1 MSLYDNPLPP
11 ADYAAYR
18 ALREEMCDLALP
30 YLGQSLERQQALR
43 EVGWHLESIDLD
55 TATARLGETLCR
67 VQIIGREDDGRW
79 QWAWDDPPGTYPAE
93 ALRDA
98 LHLKDY
104 GEQHGIE
111 WLSRSGWPITAYGA
125 AYGQRDALR
134 ALAVMLN
141 HADGYDTE
149 NAPYLL
155 KERLPNMG
163 QGRLL
168 VTVYLPQ
175 PMQTPPRSKESVT
188 EIVDQIIDS
197 LCRSYKTSTAI
208 AAYLDSLPL
217 ELRPEAADIE
227 VPPPWREPA
236 HIDYFPEASAV
247 FSATQP
253 WLEKHLLPLV
263 SFDLASLD
271 PALGDVRLHFLKP
284 VEPYNS
290 YIGDKAWA
298 THTDYCREN
307 WLCFH
312 LEDDGTYRFLAEED
326 YFIGENATPDA
337 REYFAKVRASYQ
349 QIKQFYRENGVVV
362 AELDDNNLPRF
373 GGPPSFLSP
382 CYYGNWSTTEPPA
395 AFTTED
401 YDNWGKE
408 ADIRYQG
415 RRFICIATD
424 AGYYWGEGGA
434 DTIFLLYEPHS
445 RLVLMTFDY
454 T

>member
-11 ADYAAYR
+11 ADYAAYL

-30 YLGQSLERQQALR
+30 YLGNYLERQQAFWELGR
-43 EVGWHLESIDLD
+43 LNTIDFD
-55 TATARLGETLCR
+55 TATARFGETVRR
-67 VQIIGREDDGRW
+67 VQFIGREDNGRW

-98 LHLKDY
+98 LHLKAY

-111 WLSRSGWPITAYGA
+111 WLTRSGWPITAYG
-125 AYGQRDALR
+125 QEEALQ

-141 HADGYDTE
+141 HADGYCWNGTL
-149 NAPYLL
+149 YRL

-163 QGRLL
+163 QGWLL

-175 PMQTPPRSKESVT
+175 PMQTSRNKESVAR
-188 EIVDQIIDS
+188 IVDS
-197 LCRSYKTSTAI
+197 LCYRYKASAAI
-208 AAYLDSLPL
+208 AAYLDSLPP
-217 ELRPEAADIE
+217 ELHPEVAEIE
-227 VPPPWREPA
+227 VPQPGKRPA
-236 HIDYFPEASAV
+236 HIDYFPEASTV
-247 FSATQP
+247 FSAAQP

-290 YIGDKAWA
+290 CIGDNAWA
-298 THTDYCREN
+298 THTDYCSEN

-326 YFIGENATPDA
+326 YFIGENAAPDA
-337 REYFAKVRASYQ
+337 QKYFAEVRASYQ

-362 AELDDNNLPRF
+362 EKLDDNNLPRF
-373 GGPPSFLSP
+373 GGLPSFLSP

-395 AFTTED
+395 AFTIDED

-424 AGYYWGEGGA
+424 AGYSWGEGGA

>member
-11 ADYAAYR
+11 ADYAACL
-18 ALREEMCDLALP
+18 ALREEMCGLALP

-43 EVGWHLESIDLD
+43 EVGGHLKSIDFD
-55 TATARLGETLCR
+55 TATARLGDTLCR
-67 VQIIGREDDGRW
+67 IQIIGRGDNGRW

-98 LHLKDY
+98 LHLKAY

-111 WLSRSGWPITAYGA
+111 WLTRSGWPITAYG
-125 AYGQRDALR
+125 QNDALE

-141 HADGYDTE
+141 HADSYNTE
-149 NAPYLL
+149 SAPYLL
-155 KERLPNMG
+155 KERLPNSGLGSM
-163 QGRLL
+163 LM
-168 VTVYLPQ
+168 TVYLSEPVQ
-175 PMQTPPRSKESVT
+175 APPRSKKSVI
-188 EIVDQIIDS
+188 EIVDI
-197 LCRSYKTSTAI
+197 LCRCYKASAAI
-208 AAYLDSLPL
+208 AAYLDSLPP
-217 ELRPEAADIE
+217 ELRPETAEIE
-227 VPPPWREPA
+227 VPQPEKQPA
-236 HIDYFPEASAV
+236 HIDYFPEASTV
-247 FSATQP
+247 FSAAQP
-253 WLEKHLLPLV
+253 WLEKYLLPLA

-290 YIGDKAWA
+290 CIGDNAWA
-298 THTDYCREN
+298 THTDYCSEN

-326 YFIGENATPDA
+326 YFLGENAAPDA
-337 REYFAKVRASYQ
+337 QKYFAKVRASYQ
-349 QIKQFYRENGVVV
+349 QIKQLYRESGVVV
-362 AELDDNNLPRF
+362 EKLDKNGLPRF
-373 GGPPSFLSP
+373 GGPPSFLP
-382 CYYGNWSTTEPPA
+382 YFYQGNWSTTEPPA
-395 AFTTED
+395 AFAIDED

-415 RRFICIATD
+415 RRFICIAAD
-424 AGYYWGEGGA
+424 ASYYWGEGLA

-445 RLVLMTFDY
+445 RLVLMTFNY

>member
-30 YLGQSLERQQALR
+30 YLGHCLERQQTLR
-43 EVGWHLESIDLD
+43 EVGRYLESIDLD
-55 TATARLGETLCR
+55 TATARLGETVCR
-67 VQIIGREDDGRW
+67 VQFIGHGDDGRW

-98 LHLKDY
+98 LRLKAW

-111 WLSRSGWPITAYGA
+111 WLTRSGWPMA
-125 AYGQRDALR
+125 AYEQNDALQ

-141 HADGYDTE
+141 HADGYNTE

-155 KERLPNMG
+155 KERLPNP
-163 QGRLL
+163 GRDSMLL
-168 VTVYLPQ
+168 MTVYLPR
-175 PMQTPPRSKESVT
+175 PVQTPPRSKESIT
-188 EIVDQIIDS
+188 EIVDS
-197 LCRSYKTSTAI
+197 LCRRYKASAAIAAI
-208 AAYLDSLPL
+208 AAYLDSLPP
-217 ELRPEAADIE
+217 ELRPETADIE
-227 VPPPWREPA
+227 VPQPEKQPA
-236 HIDYFPEASAV
+236 HIDYFPEASTV
-247 FSATQP
+247 FSAAQP
-253 WLEKHLLPLV
+253 WLEKYLLPLA

-271 PALGDVRLHFLKP
+271 PALGDVRLHFIKP
-284 VEPYNS
+284 NEGC
-290 YIGDKAWA
+290 IGDD
-298 THTDYCREN
+298 TQVTYTDYCGAN

-326 YFIGENATPDA
+326 YFLGENAAPDA
-337 REYFAKVRASYQ
+337 QKYVAKVRASYQ
-349 QIKQFYRENGVVV
+349 QIKQLYRESGVVV
-362 AELDDNNLPRF
+362 QWLDHYNLPCF
-373 GGPPSFLSP
+373 GGPPIFLP
-382 CYYGNWSTTEPPA
+382 YFYQGNWSTTEPPA
-395 AFTTED
+395 AFAIDED

-415 RRFICIATD
+415 RRFICIAID
-424 AGYYWGEGGA
+424 ASYHWGEGLA

>member
-11 ADYAAYR
+11 ADYAAYL
-18 ALREEMCDLALP
+18 ALCEEMCDLALP
-30 YLGQSLERQQALR
+30 YLGNYLERQQAFGELGR
-43 EVGWHLESIDLD
+43 LNTIDFD
-55 TATARLGETLCR
+55 TATARFGETVRR
-67 VQIIGREDDGRW
+67 VQFIGREDNGRW

-98 LHLKDY
+98 LHLKAY
-104 GEQHGIE
+104 GKQHGIE
-111 WLSRSGWPITAYGA
+111 WLTRSGWPITAYG
-125 AYGQRDALR
+125 QHDALR

-141 HADGYDTE
+141 HADGYCWNGTL
-149 NAPYLL
+149 YRL

-163 QGRLL
+163 QGWLL

-175 PMQTPPRSKESVT
+175 PMQTSRNKESVAR
-188 EIVDQIIDS
+188 IVDS
-197 LCRSYKTSTAI
+197 LCYRYKASAAI
-208 AAYLDSLPL
+208 AAYLDSLPP
-217 ELRPEAADIE
+217 ELHPEVAEIE
-227 VPPPWREPA
+227 VPQPGRQPA
-236 HIDYFPEASAV
+236 HIDYFPEASTIFCA
-247 FSATQP
+247 AQP

-290 YIGDKAWA
+290 CIGDNAWA
-298 THTDYCREN
+298 THTDYCSEN

-326 YFIGENATPDA
+326 YFIGENAAPDA
-337 REYFAKVRASYQ
+337 QIYFAEVRASYQ
-349 QIKQFYRENGVVV
+349 QIKQLYHESGVVV
-362 AELDDNNLPRF
+362 EKLDDNNLPRF

-382 CYYGNWSTTEPPA
+382 CYYGNWSTIEPPA
-395 AFTTED
+395 AFTINED

-415 RRFICIATD
+415 RRFICIAAD
-424 AGYYWGEGGA
+424 AGYYWGKGGA
-434 DTIFLLYEPHS
+434 DTIYLLYEPHS

>member
-11 ADYAAYR
+11 ADYAAYL
-18 ALREEMCDLALP
+18 ALREEMCGLALP

-43 EVGWHLESIDLD
+43 EVGWHLKSIDFD
-55 TATARLGETLCR
+55 TATARLGETVCR
-67 VQIIGREDDGRW
+67 VQFIGRDVNGRW

-98 LHLKDY
+98 LHLKAY

-111 WLSRSGWPITAYGA
+111 WLTRSGWPITAYG
-125 AYGQRDALR
+125 QEEALE

-141 HADGYDTE
+141 HADGYGTE

-155 KERLPNMG
+155 KERLPNP
-163 QGRLL
+163 GRGSMLM
-168 VTVYLPQ
+168 TVYLPR
-175 PMQTPPRSKESVT
+175 PVQTPPRNKESVT
-188 EIVDQIIDS
+188 EIVDS
-197 LCRSYKTSTAI
+197 LCCCYKASIAI
-208 AAYLDSLPL
+208 AAYLDNVPP
-217 ELRPEAADIE
+217 ELRPKAADIK
-227 VPPPWREPA
+227 VLQPGRKPA

-247 FSATQP
+247 FSAAQP
-253 WLEKHLLPLV
+253 WLEKYLLPLV

-284 VEPYNS
+284 IEPSYG
-290 YIGDKAWA
+290 YIGSNTQAA
-298 THTDYCREN
+298 HTDYCSTN

-326 YFIGENATPDA
+326 YFLDA
-337 REYFAKVRASYQ
+337 DAQKRFAEVHASYQ
-349 QIKQFYRENGVVV
+349 QIKRLYRESGVVV
-362 AELDDNNLPRF
+362 EWLDDYGLPSF

-382 CYYGNWSTTEPPA
+382 CYYGNWSTIEPPA
-395 AFTTED
+395 AFTINED

-415 RRFICIATD
+415 RRFICIAAD
-424 AGYYWGEGGA
+424 AGYYWGKGGA
-434 DTIFLLYEPHS
+434 DTIYLLYEPHS

>member
-11 ADYAAYR
+11 ADYAAYL

-30 YLGQSLERQQALR
+30 YLGLFCERQQALQELGR
-43 EVGWHLESIDLD
+43 HLKSIDLD
-55 TATARLGETLCR
+55 TATARLGETVCR
-67 VQIIGREDDGRW
+67 VQIIGREDNGRW

-98 LHLKDY
+98 LQLKAY

-111 WLSRSGWPITAYGA
+111 WLTRSGWPITAYG
-125 AYGQRDALR
+125 QNDALR

-141 HADGYDTE
+141 HADGYGTE

-155 KERLPNMG
+155 KERLPNP
-163 QGRLL
+163 GRGSMLM
-168 VTVYLPQ
+168 TVYLPQ
-175 PMQTPPRSKESVT
+175 PMQTPPRSKESVKK
-188 EIVDQIIDS
+188 IVEQLGDN
-197 LCRSYKTSTAI
+197 YKAQAAI
-208 AAYLDSLPL
+208 AAYLDSLPP
-217 ELRPEAADIE
+217 ELRPDAADIE
-227 VPPPWREPA
+227 VPPPWRKPA
-236 HIDYFPEASAV
+236 HIDYFPQASAV
-247 FSATQP
+247 FSAAQP
-253 WLEKHLLPLV
+253 WLEKHLLPLA

-284 VEPYNS
+284 VEPYNCC
-290 YIGDKAWA
+290 IGDNAWA
-298 THTDYCREN
+298 IHTDYCSEN

-326 YFIGENATPDA
+326 YFLGENAAPDA
-337 REYFAKVRASYQ
+337 QKYFAEVRASYQ
-349 QIKQFYRENGVVV
+349 QIKQLYHESGVVV
-362 AELDDNNLPRF
+362 EKLDDNNLPRL

-382 CYYGNWSTTEPPA
+382 CYYGNWSTTKPPA
-395 AFTTED
+395 AFTIDED
-401 YDNWGKE
+401 YDNWDEE

-424 AGYYWGEGGA
+424 AGYNWGEGGA

-445 RLVLMTFDY
+445 RLVLMTFDS

>member
-11 ADYAAYR
+11 ADYAACL
-18 ALREEMCDLALP
+18 ALREEMCGLALP
-30 YLGQSLERQQALR
+30 YLGNYLERQQALR
-43 EVGWHLESIDLD
+43 EVGGHLKSIDFD
-55 TATARLGETLCR
+55 TATARLGDTLCR
-67 VQIIGREDDGRW
+67 IQIIGRGDDGRW

-98 LHLKDY
+98 LHLKAY

-111 WLSRSGWPITAYGA
+111 WLTRSGWPMA
-125 AYGQRDALR
+125 AYGQNDALE

-141 HADGYDTE
+141 HADGYGTE

-155 KERLPNMG
+155 KERLPNS
-163 QGRLL
+163 GRGSMLM
-168 VTVYLPQ
+168 TVYLSEPVQ
-175 PMQTPPRSKESVT
+175 APPRSKKSVI
-188 EIVDQIIDS
+188 EIVDI
-197 LCRSYKTSTAI
+197 LCRCYKASAAI
-208 AAYLDSLPL
+208 AAYLDSLPP
-217 ELRPEAADIE
+217 ELRPETAEIE
-227 VPPPWREPA
+227 VPQPEKQPA
-236 HIDYFPEASAV
+236 HIDYFPEASTV
-247 FSATQP
+247 FSAAQP

-290 YIGDKAWA
+290 CIGGNTQAA
-298 THTDYCREN
+298 HSDYCSAN

-326 YFIGENATPDA
+326 YFLGENAAPDA
-337 REYFAKVRASYQ
+337 REYFAKVRASYR
-349 QIKQFYRENGVVV
+349 QIKRLYRESGVVV
-362 AELDDNNLPRF
+362 QWLDDNNLPRF
-373 GGPPSFLSP
+373 GGPPSFLP
-382 CYYGNWSTTEPPA
+382 YFYQGNWSTTKPPA
-395 AFTTED
+395 AFTIDENYNEWD
-401 YDNWGKE
+401 EE

-415 RRFICIATD
+415 KRFICIATD
-424 AGYYWGEGGA
+424 AGYNWGEGGA

>member
-11 ADYAAYR
+11 ADYAAYL

-30 YLGQSLERQQALR
+30 YLGHCLERQQALR
-43 EVGWHLESIDLD
+43 EVGRHLESIDFD
-55 TATARLGETLCR
+55 TATARLGETVCR
-67 VQIIGREDDGRW
+67 VQFIGRDVNGRW

-98 LHLKDY
+98 LHLKAY

-111 WLSRSGWPITAYGA
+111 WLTRSGWPITAYG
-125 AYGQRDALR
+125 QEEALQ

-141 HADGYDTE
+141 HADGYGTE
-149 NAPYLL
+149 GALYLL
-155 KERLPNMG
+155 KERLPNPGWGSM
-163 QGRLL
+163 LM
-168 VTVYLPQ
+168 TVYLPQ
-175 PMQTPPRSKESVT
+175 PMQAPPRSKESIT
-188 EIVDQIIDS
+188 EIVDQIVYI
-197 LCRSYKTSTAI
+197 LCRSYKTSTAV
-208 AAYLDSLPL
+208 AAYLDSLPP
-217 ELRPEAADIE
+217 ELHPDAADIE
-227 VPPPWREPA
+227 VPPPWRKPA
-236 HIDYFPEASAV
+236 HIDYFPEASTV

-271 PALGDVRLHFLKP
+271 PALGDVRLHFIKP
-284 VEPYNS
+284 VEPYNC
-290 YIGDKAWA
+290 YLGDKAWA
-298 THTDYCREN
+298 THTDYCHEN

-326 YFIGENATPDA
+326 YFIGENAAPDA
-337 REYFAKVRASYQ
+337 QKYFAEVRASYQ

-373 GGPPSFLSP
+373 GGPPSFLP
-382 CYYGNWSTTEPPA
+382 YFYQGNWSTMAPPA
-395 AFTTED
+395 AFTTGED
-401 YDNWGKE
+401 YDDWSKE
-408 ADIRYQG
+408 SDIRYQDK
-415 RRFICIATD
+415 RFICIATD
-424 AGYYWGEGGA
+424 AGYNWGEGGA

>member
-11 ADYAAYR
+11 ADYAACL
-18 ALREEMCDLALP
+18 ALREEMCGLALP
-30 YLGQSLERQQALR
+30 YLGQSLERQQALQK
-43 EVGWHLESIDLD
+43 VGRYLKSIDFD
-55 TATARLGETLCR
+55 TATARLGDTLCR
-67 VQIIGREDDGRW
+67 IQIIGRGDDGRW

-98 LHLKDY
+98 LHLKAY

-111 WLSRSGWPITAYGA
+111 WLTRSGWPMA
-125 AYGQRDALR
+125 AYGQNDALE

-141 HADGYDTE
+141 HADGYGTE

-155 KERLPNMG
+155 KERLPNS
-163 QGRLL
+163 GRGSMLM
-168 VTVYLPQ
+168 TVYLSEPVQ
-175 PMQTPPRSKESVT
+175 APPRSKKSVI
-188 EIVDQIIDS
+188 EIVDI
-197 LCRSYKTSTAI
+197 LCRCYKASAAI
-208 AAYLDSLPL
+208 AAYRDSLPP
-217 ELRPEAADIE
+217 ELRPETAEIE
-227 VPPPWREPA
+227 VPQPEKQPA
-236 HIDYFPEASAV
+236 HIDYFPEASTV

-290 YIGDKAWA
+290 CIGGNTQAA
-298 THTDYCREN
+298 HSDYCSAN

-326 YFIGENATPDA
+326 YFLGENVAPDA
-337 REYFAKVRASYQ
+337 REYFAKVRASYR
-349 QIKQFYRENGVVV
+349 QIKRLYRESGVVV
-362 AELDDNNLPRF
+362 QWLDDNNLPRF
-373 GGPPSFLSP
+373 GGPPSFLP
-382 CYYGNWSTTEPPA
+382 YFYQGNWSTTKPPA
-395 AFTTED
+395 AFTIDENYNEWD
-401 YDNWGKE
+401 EE

-415 RRFICIATD
+415 KRFICIATD
-424 AGYYWGEGGA
+424 AGYNWGEGGA

>member
-11 ADYAAYR
+11 ADYAACL
-18 ALREEMCDLALP
+18 ALREEMCGLALP

-43 EVGWHLESIDLD
+43 EMGGHLKSIDFD
-55 TATARLGETLCR
+55 TATARLGDTLCR
-67 VQIIGREDDGRW
+67 VQFIGRGDDGRW

-98 LHLKDY
+98 LHLKAW

-111 WLSRSGWPITAYGA
+111 WLSRSGWPVVAY
-125 AYGQRDALR
+125 QQEEALR
-134 ALAVMLN
+134 ALAVVHN
-141 HADGYDTE
+141 QADGYCTE
-149 NAPYLL
+149 GAQYLL
-155 KERLPNMG
+155 KERLPAPAFG
-163 QGRLL
+163 WLL
-168 VTVYLPQ
+168 MTVYLSPPAQ
-175 PMQTPPRSKESVT
+175 LPPRNQENIT
-188 EIVDQIIDS
+188 EIIDTLYRRFNS
-197 LCRSYKTSTAI
+197 QAAITAC
-208 AAYLDSLPL
+208 LDILPP
-217 ELRPEAADIE
+217 ELRPQPADIPTA
-227 VPPPWREPA
+227 VPEKQPA
-236 HIDYFPEASAV
+236 HPDYFPEASVV
-247 FSATQP
+247 FSAAQP
-253 WLEKHLLPLV
+253 WLEKYLLPLV

-298 THTDYCREN
+298 AHTDYCSEN

-326 YFIGENATPDA
+326 YFRREPDEEEA
-337 REYFAKVRASYQ
+337 AYAAAIRASYQ
-349 QIKQFYRENGVVV
+349 QIKQLYRDSGIRIKKLDENG
-362 AELDDNNLPRF
+362 LPYFAR
-373 GGPPSFLSP
+373 PPAFLP
-382 CYYGNWSTTEPPA
+382 YFYQGNWTATSSGEPPA
-395 AFTTED
+395 AFTTGDD
-401 YDNWGKE
+401 YGDWDKA

-424 AGYYWGEGGA
+424 AGYSWGEGGA

>member
-11 ADYAAYR
+11 ADYAAYL

-30 YLGQSLERQQALR
+30 YLGHCLERQQALR
-43 EVGWHLESIDLD
+43 EVGRHLESIDFD
-55 TATARLGETLCR
+55 TATARLGETVCR
-67 VQIIGREDDGRW
+67 VQFIGRDVNGRW

-98 LHLKDY
+98 LRLKAY

-111 WLSRSGWPITAYGA
+111 WLTRSGWPKATYE
-125 AYGQRDALR
+125 QNDALR

-141 HADGYDTE
+141 HADSYDTE
-149 NAPYLL
+149 SAPYLL
-155 KERLPNMG
+155 KERLPNT
-163 QGRLL
+163 GRGSML
-168 VTVYLPQ
+168 VTVYLPH
-175 PMQTPPRSKESVT
+175 PMQTPPRSKESVI
-188 EIVDQIIDS
+188 EILKI
-197 LCRSYKTSTAI
+197 LSYRYKASAAI
-208 AAYLDSLPL
+208 AAYRDSLPP
-217 ELRPEAADIE
+217 ELRAEAADIRI
-227 VPPPWREPA
+227 PRPGRTPA
-236 HIDYFPEASAV
+236 HIDYFPEASTV
-247 FSATQP
+247 FSAAQP

-290 YIGDKAWA
+290 YIGDEAWA
-298 THTDYCREN
+298 THTDYCHEN

-326 YFIGENATPDA
+326 YFIGENAAPDA

-349 QIKQFYRENGVVV
+349 QIKRLYRESGVVV
-362 AELDDNNLPRF
+362 AELDDYGLPRF
-373 GGPPSFLSP
+373 GGPPSFLP
-382 CYYGNWSTTEPPA
+382 YFYQGNWSTTAPPA
-395 AFTTED
+395 AFTTGEN
-401 YDNWGKE
+401 YDDWSKE
-408 ADIRYQG
+408 SDIRYQDK
-415 RRFICIATD
+415 RFICIATD
-424 AGYYWGEGGA
+424 AGYNWGEGGA

>member
-18 ALREEMCDLALP
+18 ALREEMRDLALP
-30 YLGQSLERQQALR
+30 YLGNYLERQQAFWGL
-43 EVGWHLESIDLD
+43 GSIEIIDFD
-55 TATARLGETLCR
+55 TATARLGETVCR
-67 VQIIGREDDGRW
+67 VQIIGREDNGRW
-79 QWAWDDPPGTYPAE
+79 QWTWDDPPGTYPAE

-98 LHLKDY
+98 LHLKAY

-111 WLSRSGWPITAYGA
+111 WLTRSGWPITAYGQA
-125 AYGQRDALR
+125 DALR
-134 ALAVMLN
+134 AFAVMHN
-141 HADGYDTE
+141 QADGYGTG
-149 NAPYLL
+149 NAPCLL
-155 KERLPNMG
+155 KGRLPNP
-163 QGRLL
+163 GRGPMLM
-168 VTVYLPQ
+168 TVYLTPSA
-175 PMQTPPRSKESVT
+175 QTPPRNKESVKG
-188 EIVDQIIDS
+188 IADFIYG
-197 LCRSYKTSTAI
+197 RHKAAAAI
-208 AAYLDSLPL
+208 AYLDSLPP
-217 ELRPEAADIE
+217 ELRPEPADIYIPISE
-227 VPPPWREPA
+227 PVRQPA
-236 HIDYFPEASAV
+236 HIDYFPEASTV

-271 PALGDVRLHFLKP
+271 PALGDVRLHFIKP

-290 YIGDKAWA
+290 YLGDKAWA
-298 THTDYCREN
+298 TQTDYCHEN

-312 LEDDGTYRFLAEED
+312 LEDDGTYRFLAEEN
-326 YFIGENATPDA
+326 YFIGENAAPDA
-337 REYFAKVRASYQ
+337 QKYFAEVRASYQ
-349 QIKQFYRENGVVV
+349 QIKQLYQESGVVV
-362 AELDDNNLPRF
+362 EKLDDNNLPRF

-382 CYYGNWSTTEPPA
+382 CYYGNWSTTKPPA
-395 AFTTED
+395 AFTIDED

-415 RRFICIATD
+415 RRFICIAAD

>member
-11 ADYAAYR
+11 ADYAAYL
-18 ALREEMCDLALP
+18 ALHEEMCDLALP
-30 YLGQSLERQQALR
+30 YLGNYLERQQALR
-43 EVGWHLESIDLD
+43 EVGWHLKSIDFD
-55 TATARLGETLCR
+55 TATARLGETVCR
-67 VQIIGREDDGRW
+67 VQFIGRDVNGRW

-98 LHLKDY
+98 LHLKAY

-111 WLSRSGWPITAYGA
+111 WLTRSGWPITAYG
-125 AYGQRDALR
+125 QKEALE

-141 HADGYDTE
+141 HADGYGTE
-149 NAPYLL
+149 DAPYLL
-155 KERLPNMG
+155 KERLPNP
-163 QGRLL
+163 GRGSMLM
-168 VTVYLPQ
+168 TVYLPR
-175 PMQTPPRSKESVT
+175 PVQTPPRNKESVT
-188 EIVDQIIDS
+188 ETVDI
-197 LCRSYKTSTAI
+197 LCRCYKASAAI
-208 AAYLDSLPL
+208 AAYLDSLPP
-217 ELRPEAADIE
+217 ELRPETADIK
-227 VPPPWREPA
+227 VPPPWQKPA

-247 FSATQP
+247 FSAKQP

-284 VEPYNS
+284 VEPYNGC
-290 YIGDKAWA
+290 IGGNTQAA
-298 THTDYCREN
+298 HTDYCSKN

-326 YFIGENATPDA
+326 YFLGENAAPDA
-337 REYFAKVRASYQ
+337 QKYFAEVRASYR
-349 QIKQFYRENGVVV
+349 QIKRLYRESGVVV
-362 AELDDNNLPRF
+362 QWLDDNNLPRF
-373 GGPPSFLSP
+373 GGPPSFLP
-382 CYYGNWSTTEPPA
+382 YFYQGNWSTMAPPA
-395 AFTTED
+395 AFTTGED
-401 YDNWGKE
+401 YDDWSKE
-408 ADIRYQG
+408 SDIRYQDK
-415 RRFICIATD
+415 RFICIATD

>member
-11 ADYAAYR
+11 ADYAAYL

-30 YLGQSLERQQALR
+30 YLGQSLERQQALQ
-43 EVGWHLESIDLD
+43 EVGRHLESIDFD
-55 TATARLGETLCR
+55 TATARLGETVCR
-67 VQIIGREDDGRW
+67 VQFIGRDVNGRW

-98 LHLKDY
+98 LRLKAW

-111 WLSRSGWPITAYGA
+111 WLSRSGWPITAYG
-125 AYGQRDALR
+125 QEEALE

-141 HADGYDTE
+141 HADGYGTE

-155 KERLPNMG
+155 KERLPNPGLGWM
-163 QGRLL
+163 LM
-168 VTVYLPQ
+168 TVYLSEPVQ
-175 PMQTPPRSKESVT
+175 APPRSKESVI
-188 EIVDQIIDS
+188 EIVDI
-197 LCRSYKTSTAI
+197 LCRSYKASAAI

-217 ELRPEAADIE
+217 ALRPEAADINI
-227 VPPPWREPA
+227 PRPRRTPA
-236 HIDYFPEASAV
+236 HIDYFPQASTV
-247 FSATQP
+247 FSAAQP

-271 PALGDVRLHFLKP
+271 PALGDVRLHFIKP

-290 YIGDKAWA
+290 YLGDKAWA
-298 THTDYCREN
+298 THTDYCHEN

-312 LEDDGTYRFLAEED
+312 LEDDGTYRFLAEEN
-326 YFIGENATPDA
+326 YFIGENAAPDA
-337 REYFAKVRASYQ
+337 QKYFAEVRASYQ
-349 QIKQFYRENGVVV
+349 QIKQLYRESGVVV
-362 AELDDNNLPRF
+362 EKLDKNGLPRF
-373 GGPPSFLSP
+373 GSPPNFLP
-382 CYYGNWSTTEPPA
+382 YFYQGNWSTMAPPA
-395 AFTTED
+395 AFTTGED
-401 YDNWGKE
+401 YDDWSKE
-408 ADIRYQG
+408 SDIRYQDK
-415 RRFICIATD
+415 RFICIATD
-424 AGYYWGEGGA
+424 AGYNWGEGGA

>member
-18 ALREEMCDLALP
+18 ALCEEMCDLALP
-30 YLGQSLERQQALR
+30 YLGQSLERQQAFGEL
-43 EVGWHLESIDLD
+43 GSIGIIDFD
-55 TATARLGETLCR
+55 TATARLGETVCR
-67 VQIIGREDDGRW
+67 VQIIGREDNGRW

-98 LHLKDY
+98 LRLKAW

-111 WLSRSGWPITAYGA
+111 WLTRSGWPITAYGF
-125 AYGQRDALR
+125 AYGQLDALR

-141 HADGYDTE
+141 HADGYCWNGTL
-149 NAPYLL
+149 YRL

-163 QGRLL
+163 QGWLL

-188 EIVDQIIDS
+188 EIVDQIVDI

-208 AAYLDSLPL
+208 TAYLDSLPP
-217 ELRPEAADIE
+217 ELRPETADIK
-227 VPPPWREPA
+227 VPPPWQKPA

-290 YIGDKAWA
+290 CIGDNAWA
-298 THTDYCREN
+298 THTDYCSEN

-326 YFIGENATPDA
+326 YFIGENAAPDA
-337 REYFAKVRASYQ
+337 QKYFAEVRASYQ
-349 QIKQFYRENGVVV
+349 QIKQLYRESGVVV
-362 AELDDNNLPRF
+362 QWLDDNNLPRF
-373 GGPPSFLSP
+373 GGPPEFLP
-382 CYYGNWSTTEPPA
+382 DFYRGNWSTKELPA
-395 AFTTED
+395 AFTIDENYND
-401 YDNWGKE
+401 WDEE

-415 RRFICIATD
+415 KRFICIATD
-424 AGYYWGEGGA
+424 AGYNWGEGGA

-454 T
+454 D

>member
-11 ADYAAYR
+11 ADYAAYL

-30 YLGQSLERQQALR
+30 YLGNYLERQQAFWELGR
-43 EVGWHLESIDLD
+43 LNTIDFD
-55 TATARLGETLCR
+55 TATARFGETVRR
-67 VQIIGREDDGRW
+67 VQIIGREDNGRW

-98 LHLKDY
+98 LHLKAW

-111 WLSRSGWPITAYGA
+111 WLTRSGWPVA
-125 AYGQRDALR
+125 AYGQNDALR

-141 HADGYDTE
+141 HADGYETGD
-149 NAPYLL
+149 AYRL
-155 KERLPNMG
+155 KERLPNP
-163 QGRLL
+163 GRGSMLM
-168 VTVYLPQ
+168 TVYLPQ
-175 PMQTPPRSKESVT
+175 PVQAPPRNKESVT
-188 EIVDQIIDS
+188 EIVDS
-197 LCRSYKTSTAI
+197 LCRCYKASAAI
-208 AAYLDSLPL
+208 AAYLDSLPP
-217 ELRPEAADIE
+217 ELHPEVAEIE
-227 VPPPWREPA
+227 VPQPGKRPA

-247 FSATQP
+247 FSAAQP
-253 WLEKHLLPLV
+253 WLEKHLLPLA

-290 YIGDKAWA
+290 CIGGNTQA
-298 THTDYCREN
+298 THTDYCHEN

-326 YFIGENATPDA
+326 YFIGENAAPDA

-349 QIKQFYRENGVVV
+349 QIKRLYRESGVVV
-362 AELDDNNLPRF
+362 QWLDDNNLPRF
-373 GGPPSFLSP
+373 GGPPSFLP
-382 CYYGNWSTTEPPA
+382 YFYQGNWSTTKPPA
-395 AFTTED
+395 AFTIDENYND
-401 YDNWGKE
+401 WDEE

-424 AGYYWGEGGA
+424 AGYNWGEGGA
-434 DTIFLLYEPHS
+434 DDILLLYEPHS

>member
-11 ADYAAYR
+11 ADYAAYL
-18 ALREEMCDLALP
+18 ALREEMCGLALP

-43 EVGWHLESIDLD
+43 EVGWHLKSIDFD
-55 TATARLGETLCR
+55 TATARLGETVCR
-67 VQIIGREDDGRW
+67 VQFIGRDVNGRW

-98 LHLKDY
+98 LHLKAY

-111 WLSRSGWPITAYGA
+111 WLTRGGWPITAYG
-125 AYGQRDALR
+125 QEEALE

-141 HADGYDTE
+141 HADGYGTE

-155 KERLPNMG
+155 KERLPNP
-163 QGRLL
+163 GRGSMLM
-168 VTVYLPQ
+168 TVYLPR
-175 PMQTPPRSKESVT
+175 PVQTPPRNKESVT
-188 EIVDQIIDS
+188 EIVDS
-197 LCRSYKTSTAI
+197 LCCCYKASIAI
-208 AAYLDSLPL
+208 AAYLDNVPP
-217 ELRPEAADIE
+217 ELRPKAADIK
-227 VPPPWREPA
+227 VLQPGRKPA

-247 FSATQP
+247 FSAAQP
-253 WLEKHLLPLV
+253 WLEKYLLPLV

-284 VEPYNS
+284 IEPSYG
-290 YIGDKAWA
+290 YIGSNTQAA
-298 THTDYCREN
+298 HTDYCSTN

-326 YFIGENATPDA
+326 YFLDA
-337 REYFAKVRASYQ
+337 DAQKRFAEVHASYQ
-349 QIKQFYRENGVVV
+349 QIKRLYRESGVVV
-362 AELDDNNLPRF
+362 EWLDDYGLPSF

-382 CYYGNWSTTEPPA
+382 CYYGNWSTIEPPA
-395 AFTTED
+395 AFTINED

-415 RRFICIATD
+415 RRFICIAAD
-424 AGYYWGEGGA
+424 AGYYWGKGGA
-434 DTIFLLYEPHS
+434 DTIYLLYEPHS

>member
-11 ADYAAYR
+11 ADYAACL
-18 ALREEMCDLALP
+18 ALREEMCGLALP

-43 EVGWHLESIDLD
+43 EVGGHLKSIDFD
-55 TATARLGETLCR
+55 TATARLGDTLCR
-67 VQIIGREDDGRW
+67 IQIIGRGDDGRW

-98 LHLKDY
+98 LHLKAY

-111 WLSRSGWPITAYGA
+111 WLTRSGWPMA
-125 AYGQRDALR
+125 AYGQNDALE

-141 HADGYDTE
+141 HADGYGTE

-155 KERLPNMG
+155 KERLPNP
-163 QGRLL
+163 GRGSMLM
-168 VTVYLPQ
+168 TVYLSEPVQ
-175 PMQTPPRSKESVT
+175 APPRSKKSVI
-188 EIVDQIIDS
+188 EIVDI
-197 LCRSYKTSTAI
+197 LCRCYKASAAI
-208 AAYLDSLPL
+208 AAYRDSLPP
-217 ELRPEAADIE
+217 ELRPETTEIE
-227 VPPPWREPA
+227 VPQPEKQPA
-236 HIDYFPEASAV
+236 HIDYFPEASTV

-290 YIGDKAWA
+290 CIGGNTQA
-298 THTDYCREN
+298 THTDYCHEN

-326 YFIGENATPDA
+326 YFLGENAAPDA
-337 REYFAKVRASYQ
+337 QKYFAEVRASYR
-349 QIKQFYRENGVVV
+349 QIKRLYRESGVVV
-362 AELDDNNLPRF
+362 QWLDDNNLPRF
-373 GGPPSFLSP
+373 GGPPSFLP
-382 CYYGNWSTTEPPA
+382 YFYQGNWSTTKPPA
-395 AFTTED
+395 AFTIDENYNEWD
-401 YDNWGKE
+401 EE

-415 RRFICIATD
+415 KRFICIATD
-424 AGYYWGEGGA
+424 AGYNWGEGGA

>member
-11 ADYAAYR
+11 ADYAAYL
-18 ALREEMCDLALP
+18 ALREEMCGLALP

-43 EVGWHLESIDLD
+43 EVGWHLKSIDFD
-55 TATARLGETLCR
+55 TATARLGETVCR
-67 VQIIGREDDGRW
+67 VQFIGRDVNGRW

-98 LHLKDY
+98 LHLKAY

-111 WLSRSGWPITAYGA
+111 WLTRGGWPITAYG
-125 AYGQRDALR
+125 QEEALE

-141 HADGYDTE
+141 HADGYGTE

-155 KERLPNMG
+155 KERLPNP
-163 QGRLL
+163 GRGSMLM
-168 VTVYLPQ
+168 TVYLPR
-175 PMQTPPRSKESVT
+175 PVQTPPRNKESVT
-188 EIVDQIIDS
+188 EIVDS
-197 LCRSYKTSTAI
+197 LCCCYKASIAI
-208 AAYLDSLPL
+208 AAYLDNVPP
-217 ELRPEAADIE
+217 ELRPKAADIK
-227 VPPPWREPA
+227 VLHPGRKPA

-247 FSATQP
+247 FSAAQP
-253 WLEKHLLPLV
+253 WLEKYLLPLV

-284 VEPYNS
+284 IEPSYG
-290 YIGDKAWA
+290 YIGSNTQAA
-298 THTDYCREN
+298 HTDYCSTN

-326 YFIGENATPDA
+326 YFLDA
-337 REYFAKVRASYQ
+337 DAQKRFAEVHASYQ
-349 QIKQFYRENGVVV
+349 QIKRLYRESGVVV
-362 AELDDNNLPRF
+362 EWLDDYGLPSF

-382 CYYGNWSTTEPPA
+382 CYYGNWSTIEPPA
-395 AFTTED
+395 AFTINED

-415 RRFICIATD
+415 RRFICIAAD
-424 AGYYWGEGGA
+424 AGYYWGKGGA
-434 DTIFLLYEPHS
+434 DTIYLLYEPHS